1 MLVKT
6 SKPTVVALLPP
17 HTPEEASR
25 HDRLPGAQG
34 APPRTRR
41 PFTRPGRAGASGGR
55 SCRFPAPEPVPV
67 RIATVETGS
76 IADRLGWAPGDQVLA
91 VNGEAVEDELDFRF
105 KTTEENL
112 VLRVRRGGR
121 MEEQTV
127 EKEPDAPLGV
137 ELEEFRIK
145 TCGDDCVFCFVDQN
159 PVGLRDTLYFRDG
172 DFRMSFLY
180 GNYITMTNLRERDM
194 ARIVEQRLSP
204 LYVSVHCT
212 DDAARA
218 RMMGHRTVRD
228 RAVEKMRA
236 LAAHGIDLHAQIV
249 LVPGHNDGGMLTR
262 TILDLA
268 EMHERLVSV
277 SVVPIGITR
286 HRRELADLR
295 TVAPAEAQ
303 QLVRQ
308 TERWQARF
316 RRTLGRGFVYLSDEV
331 YLLAGLDFP
340 HEDAYDGFPL
350 MENGVGMSR
359 DFVNELAFQAE
370 DFPEA
375 LPEPKRVTLAT
386 GTLTA
391 GLLRERVAPVLG
403 AVGGLDVQVVACAN
417 TLFGDSVTVSGL
429 LNFKSLRAA
438 LAPVAERG
446 EIGDLV
452 LLPPDVVNFEGLFL
466 DNREGMRTTDDLSRA
481 LGGVAVEVFDG
492 DWAGLVERLGE
503 PVAA

>member
-1 MLVKT
+1 M
-6 SKPTVVALLPP
+6 
-17 HTPEEASR
+17 
-25 HDRLPGAQG
+25 
-34 APPRTRR
+34 
-41 PFTRPGRAGASGGR
+41 
-55 SCRFPAPEPVPV
+55 PV
-67 RIATVETGS
+67 RIAAVDPGS
-76 IADRLGWAPGDQVLA
+76 IADRLGWAAGDQVLA

-105 KTTEENL
+105 KTTEETIT
-112 VLRVRRGGR
+112 LRVRRGGR

-127 EKEPDAPLGV
+127 EKEPDDPLGV

-180 GNYITMTNLRERDM
+180 GNYITMTNLRERDI

-218 RMMGHRTVRD
+218 AMMGHRTVRD
-228 RAVEKMRA
+228 RMMEKLRY
-236 LAAHGIDLHAQIV
+236 LAAQGIELHAQIV
-249 LVPGHNDGGMLTR
+249 LVPGHNDAGMLTR
-262 TILDLA
+262 TILELA
-268 EMHERLVSV
+268 ELSDQLTSV

-286 HRRELADLR
+286 HRRELTDLR
-295 TVAPAEAQ
+295 LVSPPEARL
-303 QLVRQ
+303 LVRQ
-308 TERWQARF
+308 VERWQARF
-316 RRTLGRGFVYLSDEV
+316 RETLGRGFVYLSDEV
-331 YLLAGLDFP
+331 YLLAEQDFP

-359 DFVNELAFQAE
+359 DFLNELGFQA
-370 DFPEA
+370 EA
-375 LPEPKRVTLAT
+375 LPESLPEPRRLTMAT

-391 GLLRERVAPVLG
+391 PFLDGRVRPVLEG
-403 AVGGLDVQVVACAN
+403 VGGLDVRVVACEN
-417 TLFGDSVTVSGL
+417 LLFGDSVTVSGL
-429 LNFKSLRAA
+429 LNFKSLTAA
-438 LAPVAERG
+438 LGPLAAAG

-466 DNREGMRTTDDLSRA
+466 DNRDGMRTTDDLSAA

-492 DWAGLVERLGE
+492 DWASVLERLADAVE
-503 PVAA
+503 A